1 MPSKKLMPGQGS
13 DISQTLTVWMV
24 SRLCVLPK
32 KLPLS
37 NVPSLL
43 QASLTPVKSGG
54 ELEEKPKPKD
64 RMASCLLENWNKGEG
79 LGYEAIG
86 LGIGLRGAIRLP
98 SFKVRTK
105 NSLPCADIPQRSL
118 RRTGLARFVPQ
129 SPQAVHPTLCSL
141 RRLLLMP
148 QDQSKD
154 PLLPQLFILLL
165 CELSVEDLPALQGEG
180 DICLCLG
187 HSIAAWS

>member
-1 MPSKKLMPGQGS
+1 
-13 DISQTLTVWMV
+13 MV
-24 SRLCVLPK
+24 SRVCVLPRK
-32 KLPLS
+32 FPYS

-64 RMASCLLENWNKGEG
+64 RIASCLLENWNKGEG

-98 SFKVRTK
+98 SFKVKTK
-105 NSLPCADIPQRSL
+105 NCLPYADIPQRSL
-118 RRTGLARFVPQ
+118 RRTDLARFVPQ
-129 SPQAVHPTLCSL
+129 SPQAVHTTLCSL
-141 RRLLLMP
+141 RGLLLTP

-154 PLLPQLFILLL
+154 PPQ
-165 CELSVEDLPALQGEG
+165 P
-180 DICLCLG
+180 
-187 HSIAAWS
+187 